1 MASLRDIRRKIGA
14 VKKTQQITKAMNM
27 VAASKLRGAQIRM
40 ENFRPY
46 AAKFGEV
53 LGSLAGRVE
62 QERFA
67 LLRQPTEVKK
77 VEVLLITADRGLCG
91 SFNTN
96 LLNNCEKFA
105 RQLKAE
111 GKELS
116 LVCVGKKGR
125 DFFRRR
131 KYNMRASHIDIMG
144 RFGYDLAARLGA
156 DVTNTF
162 VSGEADEVY
171 IIYSKFLSMARQVPD
186 RRKLLPIAP
195 AAAAEVTAGGVE
207 HIFEPSVD
215 VLLEALLP
223 KHINIQVFDSLLQ
236 TNVGEHAAR
245 MAAMENA
252 TRNCKDMITSLTLT
266 MNKARQATIT
276 KELMDIVGGAEAL
289 KG

>member
-1 MASLRDIRRKIGA
+1 
-14 VKKTQQITKAMNM
+14 
-27 VAASKLRGAQIRM
+27 
-40 ENFRPY
+40 
-46 AAKFGEV
+46 V
-53 LGSLAGRVE
+53 LGNLAGRVE

-67 LLRQPTEVKK
+67 LLRQPAEVKK
-77 VEVLLITADRGLCG
+77 VEVLLLTADRGLCG
-91 SFNTN
+91 SFNMN
-96 LLNNCEKFA
+96 LIINCEKFA

-131 KYNMRASHIDIMG
+131 GANIRAAHVDVMG

-156 DVTNTF
+156 DLTNSF

-171 IIYSKFLSMARQVPD
+171 LIYSHFVNSARQTPD

-195 AAAAEVTAGGVE
+195 TAAAEEKAGGVE

-215 VLLEALLP
+215 VLLEAMLP
-223 KHINIQVFDSLLQ
+223 KNINIQVFDALLQ
-236 TNVGEHAAR
+236 TSTGEHAAR
-245 MAAMENA
+245 MAAMDNA
-252 TRNCKDMITSLTLT
+252 TRNCKDMISSLTLT
-266 MNKARQATIT
+266 MNKARQSTIT

>member
-1 MASLRDIRRKIGA
+1 MASLRDIRHKIGA

-53 LGSLAGRVE
+53 LSSLAARVE
-62 QERFA
+62 PERFA
-67 LLRQPTEVKK
+67 LLQPRDEVKK
-77 VEVLLITADRGLCG
+77 VEVLLLTADRGLCG
-91 SFNTN
+91 SFNMN
-96 LLNNCEKFA
+96 LMLTCERYA
-105 RQLKAE
+105 RELKRQ

-131 KYNMRASHIDIMG
+131 GYNIRQAHIDVMG

-156 DVTNTF
+156 DLTTSF
-162 VSGEADEVY
+162 VSGEADEVH
-171 IIYSKFLSMARQVPD
+171 IIYSKFFSVARQGPD
-186 RRKLLPIAP
+186 RRLLLPIVP
-195 AAAAEVTAGGVE
+195 AEAAGAGAAGVE

-215 VLLEALLP
+215 VLMEALLP
-223 KHINIQVFDSLLQ
+223 KNVNIQVFDTLLQ
-236 TNVGEHAAR
+236 TSVGEHAAR
-245 MAAMENA
+245 MTAMDNA
-252 TRNCKDMITSLTLT
+252 TRNCKDMITDLTLS
-266 MNKARQATIT
+266 MNKVRQASIT

>member
-1 MASLRDIRRKIGA
+1 MASLRDLRQKISA

-27 VAASKLRGAQIRM
+27 VAASKLRGAQMRM

-53 LGSLAGRVE
+53 LGNLAGRVE

-67 LLRQPTEVKK
+67 LLRQPAEVKK
-77 VEVLLITADRGLCG
+77 VEVLLLTADRGLCG
-91 SFNTN
+91 SFNMN
-96 LLNNCEKFA
+96 LIINCEKFA

-131 KYNMRASHIDIMG
+131 GANIRAAHVDVMG

-156 DVTNTF
+156 DLTNSF

-171 IIYSKFLSMARQVPD
+171 LIYSHFVNSARQTPD

-195 AAAAEVTAGGVE
+195 TAAAEEKAGGVE

-215 VLLEALLP
+215 VLLEAMLP
-223 KHINIQVFDSLLQ
+223 KNINIQVFDALLQ
-236 TNVGEHAAR
+236 TSTGEHAAR
-245 MAAMENA
+245 MAAMDNA
-252 TRNCKDMITSLTLT
+252 TRNCKDMIGSLTLT
-266 MNKARQATIT
+266 MNKARQSTIT

>member
-27 VAASKLRGAQIRM
+27 VAASKLRGAQMRM

-53 LGSLAGRVE
+53 LGNLAGRVE

-77 VEVLLITADRGLCG
+77 VGVLLITADRGLCG

-96 LLNNCEKFA
+96 LINNCEKFA

-131 KYNMRASHIDIMG
+131 KFNIVQGHVDVMG

-156 DVTNTF
+156 DLTNSF
-162 VSGEADEVY
+162 IAGEVDEVY
-171 IIYSKFLSMARQVPD
+171 IIYSRFISLVRQIPD
-186 RRKLLPIAP
+186 RRRLLPIAP
-195 AAAAEVTAGGVE
+195 AEAKVEAGGVE

-215 VLLEALLP
+215 VLLEAMLP
-223 KHINIQVFDSLLQ
+223 KNINIQVFDALLQ
-236 TNVGEHAAR
+236 TNTGEHAAR
-245 MAAMENA
+245 MTAMDNA
-252 TRNCKDMITSLTLT
+252 TRNCKDMITDLTLS
-266 MNKARQATIT
+266 MNKARQAAIT